1 MRDMKNLDMKNIMK
15 EAHKMTREIKSK
27 YENINY
33 KFQLGLCIS
42 FIIKNMKEGKKMIG
56 TEKQIK
62 YAQDLKDQLNKIMNS
77 GLKIIEFA
85 YETKKAEKIK
95 EAGEISEKFEN
106 IWALRKSNFQDITD
120 FFMNM
125 ESAKD
130 VINCFK
136 SYRFLKITSIK
147 EESFLF
153 EQLFKDY
160 KDFTGNEIPN
170 RLLVI
175 FQGRNL
181 FELLRG
187 NEEVGKI
194 EW

>member
-1 MRDMKNLDMKNIMK
+1 MKNLDMKNIMK

-27 YENINY
+27 YENIDY

-85 YETKKAEKIK
+85 YESKKAEKIK
-95 EAGEISEKFEN
+95 EAGEVSKKFEN
-106 IWALRKSNFQDITD
+106 IWSLKKQNFKDIKD

-136 SYRFLKITSIK
+136 PYRFLEITSIK
-147 EESFLF
+147 EESSLF

-160 KDFTGNEIPN
+160 KDITGNEIPV

-175 FQGRNL
+175 FQSRSL

>member
-1 MRDMKNLDMKNIMK
+1 MKNLDMKNIMK
-15 EAHKMTREIKSK
+15 EAHKMTREIKTK
-27 YENINY
+27 YAKVNY
-33 KFQLGLCIS
+33 RFQLGLCIT
-42 FIIKNMKEGKKMIG
+42 FIIKNRKEQKKMNG
-56 TEKQIK
+56 SEKQIK
-62 YAQDLKDQLNKIMNS
+62 YAQDLKDQLNIIMETGS
-77 GLKIIEFA
+77 KIINFD
-85 YETKKAEKIK
+85 YETKKIERLQEK
-95 EAGEISEKFEN
+95 GEVSEKFEN

-136 SYRFLKITSIK
+136 SYRFLKIASIK

-160 KDFTGNEIPN
+160 KDLTGNEIPN
-170 RLLVI
+170 RLLAI
-175 FQGRNL
+175 FQSRSL